1 MQLRSSAV
9 PANSVIALRYA
20 EPGVGGDNISPDLS
34 WSDAPEGTRS
44 FLLTCF
50 DPDAPTGSGW
60 WHWVLA
66 DIPAEVAAIAEGG
79 DSPEGSRSWPN
90 DYGYTGWGGP
100 WPPPG
105 PAHHYHF
112 RVAALDV
119 ERLEVPDDTTR
130 ANALLTASF
139 HTLAEASF
147 VATFANP
154 ASPDA

>member
-9 PANSVIALRYA
+9 PANSVVALRHA
-20 EPGVGGDNISPDLS
+20 EPGVGGDNISPDLT

-44 FLLTCF
+44 FLVTCF

-66 DIPAEVAAIAEGG
+66 DVPAEVAALAEGG
-79 DSPEGSRSWPN
+79 DAPEGARSWPN

-119 ERLEVPDDTTR
+119 ERLDVPDDATR

-139 HTLAEASF
+139 HTLAEAFF

-154 ASPDA
+154 ASPAA